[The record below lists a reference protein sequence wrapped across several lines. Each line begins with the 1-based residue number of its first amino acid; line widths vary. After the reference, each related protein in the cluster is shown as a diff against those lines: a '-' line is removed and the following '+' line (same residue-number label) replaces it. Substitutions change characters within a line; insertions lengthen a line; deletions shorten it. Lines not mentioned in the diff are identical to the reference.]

1 MATGATVT
9 YTTSSAF
16 NFIGD
21 SGYPVPAISISQ
33 EYQRDGGGRQ
43 IGRTVGI
50 GIEGKIFSGSGISGI
65 NTLLMLES
73 GLRKAFSVDG
83 GDLTVGCGSFTS
95 LFTGIKITRYS
106 ANKTENNWTTTI
118 DYSIDLQ
125 SEVAMTG
132 SGVFYVSST
141 QDDWNIETIDENS
154 YAFTPLNL
162 NQISLNGSLTLGRGS
177 DYPFFRISRTV
188 GAVGKYIGDKTS
200 PITGSNTAVKN
211 AKEWVK
217 WHTNNSPK
225 THEIINGLNLYNF
238 VRSVSSSDAEGS
250 YRITDNWIATK
261 NNIPYSESFTC
272 ESSLDSSMT
281 RTVTVQGTVKG
292 LEAFNSGALYTGT
305 VVEGKLDNS
314 FGNPYAT
321 TRSLSNSGSKI
332 YNAMS
337 GYSGI
342 KCQLYSRAQL
352 LVSTGTSCGFDFRT
366 TFGRAENLLHPIPVS
381 TTEGFNPYEGTV
393 TYNYSYN
400 NRPQNIIPNSLSESL
415 SVDDVGSTPLVA
427 SIFVLGRKLG
437 PILQDLGTIT
447 ASTRSVTFEVI
458 FPKPSSLANISF
470 PATSYASI
478 QTVIDSFDPMQ
489 FMIGTTVPGGIKSYV
504 TKDTTNWNLTENRLN
519 RTKEWS
525 WVKCFTQ

>member
-1 MATGATVT
+1 MATGASVK

-16 NFIGD
+16 DFIGD

-33 EYQRDGGGRQ
+33 DYQRDGGGRQ
-43 IGRTVGI
+43 IGITVGI

-65 NTLLMLES
+65 NKLLMLES

-95 LFTGIKITRYS
+95 LFSGIKITRYS

-132 SGVFYVSST
+132 SGVFLVSST

-162 NQISLNGSLTLGRGS
+162 NQIALNGSLSLERGS

-188 GAVGKYIGDKTS
+188 GAVGKYMGDKTN
-200 PITGSNTAVKN
+200 PITGANTAIQH

-261 NNIPYSESFTC
+261 NKIPYSESFTC

-292 LEAFNSGALYTGT
+292 LEAFNSGALYSGT
-305 VVEGKLDNS
+305 IVDGKLDNS
-314 FGNPYAT
+314 FGDPYAA

-342 KCQLYSRAQL
+342 KCQLYARAQML
-352 LVSTGTSCGFDFRT
+352 ASTGISCGFSFNT

-400 NRPQNIIPNSLSESL
+400 NRPQNIIANALSETL

-427 SIFVLGRKLG
+427 SLFVLGRRLG

-447 ASTRSVTFEVI
+447 ASTRSVTFEVV
-458 FPKPSSLANISF
+458 FPKPSSLRDLHF
-470 PATSYASI
+470 PGASLASI
-478 QTVIDSFDPMQ
+478 NNVIDSFDPER
-489 FMIGTTVPGGIKSYV
+489 FMADSSITQGIKSYI
-504 TKDTTNWNLTENRLN
+504 TQNTTNWNLSEGRLN
-519 RTKEWS
+519 RTKQWT
-525 WVKCFTQ
+525 WVRCFY